1 MIARRVALGVAAAAM
16 ALTQLAAAQPYPS
29 GQAVPPQ
36 TQTPPPADVSAT
48 VEVAPAVYQ
57 PQDKDERGLW
67 MQMAEQERDLK
78 NSNFVIRDAALN
90 DYVRRVFCR
99 TVGPRCS
106 EVRIYVTR
114 TAYFNANIA
123 PNGMMQVWSGLLL
136 RTRNEAQLAAVLAHE
151 YVHYE
156 NRHSLLLFREVRA
169 RAAGAAWLSMFGLV
183 GALIALGEVSAIF
196 RFSREQEAAADA
208 GSVEMIARAGYDPN
222 EAPKIWEQFRE
233 EADAT
238 AAARGTK
245 SRKDKNGGLFA
256 SHPPSAE
263 RVTAMTAEAKK
274 IAPSPGWTSG
284 RREYVASIS
293 PFWTM
298 LVDDQIK
305 LNDFG
310 ATDFL
315 LAHLANEGW
324 TPTLNYARGELYRS
338 RGRPDDLTAA
348 VGFYRQA
355 STAPDAPVETW
366 RGLGLAL
373 LRSGDQPAG
382 QTALKSYLERKP
394 DAPDK
399 SMIAMLAGGTQ

>member
-1 MIARRVALGVAAAAM
+1 
-16 ALTQLAAAQPYPS
+16 
-29 GQAVPPQ
+29 
-36 TQTPPPADVSAT
+36 VSAT
-48 VEVAPAVYQ
+48 VELTPAVYQ
-57 PQDKDERGLW
+57 PKDKDERGLW
-67 MQMAEQERDLK
+67 MQMAEQERELK
-78 NSNFVIRDAALN
+78 NSAFVIRDQALN
-90 DYVRRVFCR
+90 DYVRRIFCR
-99 TVGPRCS
+99 TVGPRCG

-151 YVHYE
+151 YAHYE
-156 NRHSLLLFREVRA
+156 NRHSLMLFREARA

-183 GALIALGEVSAIF
+183 GALIALGEISSIF
-196 RFSREQEAAADA
+196 RFSREQEAAADLE
-208 GSVEMIARAGYDPN
+208 SVGMIARAGYDPN

-256 SHPPSAE
+256 SHPPTAE
-263 RVTAMTAEAKK
+263 RVTAMAAEAKK
-274 IAPSPGWTSG
+274 IAAAPGWTSG
-284 RREYVASIS
+284 RKEYVAAMS

-315 LAHLANEGW
+315 LGHLANEGW
-324 TPTLNYARGELYRS
+324 TPTLNFARGELYRS
-338 RGRPDDLTAA
+338 RGRPDDLAAA

-355 STAPDAPVETW
+355 SSAPDAPVETW

-373 LRSGDQPAG
+373 LRSGDQPGG
-382 QTALKSYLERKP
+382 QAALKSYLGQRP

>member
-1 MIARRVALGVAAAAM
+1 MIVRRAALGVAAAAM
-16 ALTQLAAAQPYPS
+16 VVSQIAAAQTAPS
-29 GQAVPPQ
+29 VPVGQSTTA
-36 TQTPPPADVSAT
+36 PPADVSVT
-48 VEVAPAVYQ
+48 IDVAPAAYQ
-57 PQDKDERGLW
+57 PTDKDERGLW

-78 NSNFVIRDAALN
+78 NSNFVIRDPALN
-90 DYVRRVFCR
+90 DYVHRVFCR

-151 YVHYE
+151 YAHYE
-156 NRHSLLLFREVRA
+156 NRHSLMLFREARA
-169 RAAGAAWLSMFGLV
+169 RAAGAAWLSMFGLI
-183 GALIALGEVSAIF
+183 GALIALGQVSAIF
-196 RFSREQEAAADA
+196 RFSRDQEAAADEE
-208 GSVEMIARAGYDPN
+208 SVGMIARAGYDPN

-256 SHPPSAE
+256 SHPPTAE
-263 RVTAMTAEAKK
+263 RVTAMTAEAKR
-274 IAPSPGWTSG
+274 IAPVPGWTAG
-284 RREYVASIS
+284 RSDYVAAIS
-293 PFWTM
+293 PSWTM

-315 LAHLANEGW
+315 LAHLASEGW

-338 RGRPDDLTAA
+338 RGRPEDLTAA

-355 STAPDAPVETW
+355 STASDAPVETW

-373 LRSGDQPAG
+373 LRNGDQPGG
-382 QTALKSYLERKP
+382 QAALKSYLTQKP
-394 DAPDK
+394 DASDK
-399 SMIAMLAGGTQ
+399 AMLGMLAGVSQ